1 MIKWGIIGAG
11 NIAQRFI
18 KGLSYSQTGQLYAV
32 ASRTETKRQQFLKMY
47 PGIVVYDDYDQL
59 LNDPQVDVV
68 YIATWHKAH
77 YHWAKQALLHHIA
90 VLCEKPA
97 TLSLAETEDLALTAK
112 QQQTF
117 FMEAMKTRFIPLV
130 LEIKKQLSS
139 GIIGDIV
146 RIENRFCYDVSG
158 ANEVRYLFDQEQGGI
173 LNDVGSYNIA
183 SLLDYIHAPVQSITS
198 KVQYLQGVDCHDC
211 ITITFQSGQ
220 IGYLEMAMDE
230 NKTPVMTIYGTQGK
244 ITCEPFYRPQVAT
257 IEINGQK
264 PYIIEKN
271 YIYDDFYTEID
282 EVHQCLENKQ
292 YQSQK
297 MSLQDSINCITLTEQ
312 IRKTFKEENYEV

>member
-1 MIKWGIIGAG
+1 MIQWGIIGLG
-11 NIAQRFI
+11 NIARRFADALA
-18 KGLSYSQTGQLYAV
+18 LSDVGHLYAG
-32 ASRTETKRQQFLKMY
+32 ASHNDKKRKYFQEKY
-47 PGIVVYDDYDQL
+47 NIKTYDDYEDL
-59 LNDPQVDVV
+59 LNDQNIDAI
-68 YIATWHKAH
+68 YIALPHGCH
-77 YHWAKQALLHHIA
+77 YQWAKAALNKNKA
-90 VLCEKPA
+90 VLCEKPV
-97 TLSLAETEDLALTAK
+97 TLSLEQLDELIELSRQK
-112 QQQTF
+112 QTF

-244 ITCEPFYRPQVAT
+244 ITCEPFYRPQVAI